1 MYINGTTVNPT
12 NANTSASSGAKSSSA
27 SSVSFNAML
36 QEATGT
42 EKSNTGTASIST
54 ESRWQQIAGKYDVTN
69 ISTRERGV
77 MAAELMDNNLISS
90 AEGMALEFSRQNG
103 GSSQQVELQEKVM
116 GILEKLIALNNT
128 TAGTYA
134 NMGSAPL
141 A

>member
-1 MYINGTTVNPT
+1 
-12 NANTSASSGAKSSSA
+12 
-27 SSVSFNAML
+27 
-36 QEATGT
+36 
-42 EKSNTGTASIST
+42 
-54 ESRWQQIAGKYDVTN
+54 
-69 ISTRERGV
+69 

-90 AEGMALEFSRQNG
+90 AEGMALAAPYSMNDNLDTRRDYLASSQEALEFSRQNG